1 MIVAGLTGSIAMGT
15 STVASMFSALG
26 CPVFDA
32 DAAVRDFYQTD
43 GVPIMEAAFPGVT
56 VEGVVDRQRL
66 AANVLG
72 NAAART
78 KLEAIVHPAVAT
90 RRKTFLGDARAA
102 GRRIVFLDV
111 PLLFETGGERSVD
124 LVVVVSAAPQVQR
137 ARALARPGMSVE
149 KFEALLSRQTPD
161 AEKRRRAHYVIDTD
175 QPLEHTRAQAEG
187 LVRAVTGLPG
197 KGISH
202 A

>member
-1 MIVAGLTGSIAMGT
+1 MIVAGLTGSIAMGK
-15 STVASMFSALG
+15 STVASMFAELG

-32 DAAVRDFYQTD
+32 DAAVRDFYRTD
-43 GVPIMEAAFPGVT
+43 GVPIMEAVFPGVT

-66 AANVLG
+66 AAKVLG
-72 NAAART
+72 DPATMT
-78 KLEAIVHPAVAT
+78 KLEAIVHPAVAL
-90 RRKTFLGDARAA
+90 RRKTFLSDARVA

-124 LVVVVSAAPQVQR
+124 LIVVVSAGPLAQR
-137 ARALARPGMSVE
+137 ARALARPGMTVE
-149 KFEALLSRQTPD
+149 KFESLLSRQTPD
-161 AEKRRRAHYVIDTD
+161 AEKRRRAHSVIDTN
-175 QPLEHTRAQAEG
+175 QTLEHTRAQAES